1 MRCPSRASSTIATS
15 RTNIRIACLIETVC
29 RAVLSVLRTTTR
41 DIRPTS
47 LLGPRVHK
55 PTTTL
60 YWDYGGLGQDRAI
73 SNACVSVVLTML
85 ECMFDYERVSS
96 QPTPSRIHELQQRVQ
111 RMQGSAFSRTLESV
125 PGLSGVIQLRTG
137 EAYAVDSPSL
147 AVALAA
153 GPSQA
158 GEWIAIVGAPDL
170 GLEAAAGFGIDLERT
185 VAVPHPGE
193 LWMSVTAGLL
203 DVATLVIVK
212 PSVPVSAQQAE
223 RLKSRLR
230 VKDAALVCWG
240 EWPRSDATL
249 TITESSWLGLG
260 RGHGRLAARQVVVSI
275 RQGGPVRRVLLWLP
289 GLDQQVAER
298 NHTVVQ
304 LAVA

>member
-1 MRCPSRASSTIATS
+1 M
-15 RTNIRIACLIETVC
+15 
-29 RAVLSVLRTTTR
+29 
-41 DIRPTS
+41 
-47 LLGPRVHK
+47 HK

-73 SNACVSVVLTML
+73 SNACVSVVLTIL
-85 ECMFDYERVSS
+85 EYMFDYKRVSS

-111 RMQGSAFSRTLESV
+111 RMQGSAISRSLESV

-147 AVALAA
+147 AMALAA

-185 VAVPHPGE
+185 VVVPRPGE
-193 LWMSVTAGLL
+193 LWLSVTAGLL
-203 DVATLVIVK
+203 DVASMVIVK
-212 PSVPVSAQQAE
+212 PPVPASAQQAE
-223 RLKSRLR
+223 RLKARLR
-230 VKDAALVCWG
+230 MKDAALVCWG

-249 TITESSWLGLG
+249 TVTESSWHGLE
-260 RGHGRLAARQVVVSI
+260 RGHGRLTARSVVVSV
-275 RQGGPVRRVLLWLP
+275 RQGGAARRIQLWLP
-289 GLDQQVAER
+289 GLDQQIAELD
-298 NHTVVQ
+298 HVVVP
-304 LAVA
+304 LAMAQAG